1 MADISQDTKER
12 ILDAAEVLFA
22 ERGFSGTSLRAV
34 TSAAGVN
41 LAAVNYHFGSKAALL
56 HAALG
61 RRIAPVNEQRLKWLE
76 RLQAEAP
83 DGRAK
88 VRDILESLLAPA
100 VYAIPERIGRAL
112 AGRIYSE
119 PPDVAGPL
127 LRDLFADVAQRYL
140 AALERSLPEL
150 PAAELAWRFTFVIGV
165 MVQVISGT
173 AELAPFTRALVS
185 VDDQEATL
193 RRMLDFAEAGMLA
206 PAGGAAS

>member
-1 MADISQDTKER
+1 MADVPHDTKER
-12 ILDAAEVLFA
+12 ILDAAEELFA
-22 ERGFSGTSLRAV
+22 ERGFRGTSLRAV

-41 LAAVNYHFGSKAALL
+41 LAAVNYHFGSKEALL

-61 RRIAPVNEQRLKWLE
+61 RRIGPVNEQRLKWLE

-83 DGRAK
+83 DGRAQ

-100 VYAIPERIGRAL
+100 VHAIPEGVGRAL
-112 AGRIYSE
+112 AGRLYAE

-127 LRDLFADVAQRYL
+127 LRDLFADVAQHYL

-150 PAAELAWRFTFVIGV
+150 PAAELAWRFQFVIGV
-165 MVQVISGT
+165 MVQVISGM
-173 AELAPFTRALVS
+173 AELAPFARPLVGK
-185 VDDQEATL
+185 DDREATV

-206 PAGGAAS
+206 PPGGVAS

>member
-1 MADISQDTKER
+1 MADVPQDTKER
-12 ILDAAEVLFA
+12 ILDAAEELFA
-22 ERGFSGTSLRAV
+22 ERGFNGTSLRAV

-41 LAAVNYHFGSKAALL
+41 LAAVNYHFGSKEALL

-76 RLQAEAP
+76 RLQAQAP

-100 VYAIPERIGRAL
+100 MEAIPDRVGRGL

-127 LRDLFADVAQRYL
+127 LNELFADVAQHYI

-150 PAAELAWRFTFVIGV
+150 PVAELAWRFQFVIGV

-173 AELAPFTRALVS
+173 AELAPIPLALAGG
-185 VDDQEATL
+185 DDRGATV

-206 PAGGAAS
+206 PAGGGAS